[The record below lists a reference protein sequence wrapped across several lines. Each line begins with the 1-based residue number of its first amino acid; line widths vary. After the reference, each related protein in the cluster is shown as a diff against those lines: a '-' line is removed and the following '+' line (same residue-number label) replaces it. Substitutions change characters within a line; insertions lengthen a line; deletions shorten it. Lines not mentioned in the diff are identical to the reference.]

1 MSTTFRS
8 KPVEVE
14 AMQTAPADPMV
25 AEKDREEQNRLVAQ
39 WISNNGGEVIDF
51 GRAHITID
59 TRAGEEAVLPGSWI
73 FRDPEGHFS
82 SCDPDTF
89 AATFEQTTEAASVKD
104 ETYARGLLRAAR
116 NGEEPTDEMVKH
128 TLALAAADEHEAA
141 ARARFFTASEHEDVV
156 ALRDRIV
163 ALGAEIDR
171 RVPAKRHRDLAL
183 ELLED
188 LQMRANRGFFASY
201 ELEQRVDRV
210 ALAQRSADEARAA
223 AATAIA
229 EAHR

>member
-39 WISNNGGEVIDF
+39 WISNGGGEVIDF

-59 TRAGEEAVLPGSWI
+59 TRAGEEAVFPGNWI
-73 FRDPEGHFS
+73 VRDPEGNFS
-82 SCDPDTF
+82 SCAPDTF
-89 AATFEQTTEAASVKD
+89 AATFEQAIEAASVKD

-128 TLALAAADEHEAA
+128 TLALAAADEYDAA
-141 ARARFFTASEHEDVV
+141 ARERFFTASEQPDVV

-171 RVPAKRHRDLAL
+171 RVPGGRNKSLAL
-183 ELLED
+183 TALED
-188 LQMRANRGFFASY
+188 VQMRGNRGIFAP
-201 ELEQRVDRV
+201 EHLR
-210 ALAQRSADEARAA
+210 
-223 AATAIA
+223 
-229 EAHR
+229 